1 MKKAIFSVAI
11 TLALFLLSCDDGTRI
26 DYDDEGH
33 NEQVIREHK
42 HVDSTRYDNPG
53 NENEPGMHLTV
64 DPKET
69 NQPNGEKKKTEN

>member
-11 TLALFLLSCDDGTRI
+11 TLALFSLGCGDGTRV

-33 NEQVIREHK
+33 NEGVIKESK

-53 NENEPGMHLTV
+53 NDNKPGTHLTN
-64 DPKET
+64 T
-69 NQPNGEKKKTEN
+69 GEGSDTVKKH

>member
-11 TLALFLLSCDDGTRI
+11 TLTLFSLGCDDGTRI

-33 NEQVIREHK
+33 NEPVIREHK

-53 NENEPGMHLTV
+53 NQDEPGMHLTV
-64 DPKET
+64 DPNET
-69 NQPNGEKKKTEN
+69 ERAKDSVQKK